1 MLTLLGHKSSI
12 LSPSV
17 LISSGSLKQPVKHP
31 ARVLVLFSGTYFQD
45 LTLWFL
51 LRTLCRRAAL
61 QRGGMYFAFTG
72 KSPWEKQMGNVA
84 AGKLGGLHGESLKK
98 KKSIFPSLTKLWH
111 FLERSIARINIKT
124 HLSTS
129 LEISLKIVVTGDPS
143 LFPTLY
149 LHQEMLL
156 IF

>member
-1 MLTLLGHKSSI
+1 MLTLLGHKSSV

-31 ARVLVLFSGTYFQD
+31 VRVLVMSSGTYFQD

-61 QRGGMYFAFTG
+61 QRGGVYFAFTE

-111 FLERSIARINIKT
+111 FLETSIARINIKT

-129 LEISLKIVVTGDPS
+129 LEISLKIVVTGAPS
-143 LFPTLY
+143 FFPTLY
-149 LHQEMLL
+149 LHQDMLL